1 MTQTQRDTFES
12 GIGVLASNRTTDT
25 IQENDPVQVNGV
37 ALPVNTVVEGGQGE
51 RYFFPPE
58 VLEDAADMIEG
69 ANIVKNFHEVE
80 GQAPADDVI
89 GEVTSAAFSEG
100 LGLVYEGE
108 ILDEDIAQRV
118 AQGYLDVSPTVARA
132 LGEYDENR
140 DARQVDAVAG
150 FRDLAVVQNGQ
161 PGADIEIGPNPAVE
175 ALSLDAL
182 SRAMDA
188 DGGDGTQ
195 TENDTMSLEDAKE
208 TLAEEYEVD
217 VDELDDHLDS
227 LGDDDPDDDGGGD
240 EPTDDRVVELIEQ

>member
-1 MTQTQRDTFES
+1 MTHAQRDTFEY
-12 GIGVLASNRTTDT
+12 GIGVLAAGNTTGE
-25 IQENDPVQVNGV
+25 IQENDPIEVNGV
-37 ALPVNTVVEGGQGE
+37 ALPVGTVVEGGQEE
-51 RYFFPPE
+51 RHFYTE
-58 VLEDAADMIEG
+58 ETLRDAAELLEG
-69 ANIVKNFHEVE
+69 QNIVKNFHEID

-89 GEVTSAAFSEG
+89 GQVTSASFSEG

-108 ILDEDIAQRV
+108 IIDEDIAQRV

-132 LGEYDENR
+132 LGEYDEAR

-188 DGGDGTQ
+188 DGGEGTRP
-195 TENDTMSLEDAKE
+195 ENDTMSLEDAKE

-227 LGDDDPDDDGGGD
+227 LGDDPGDDGGGG
-240 EPTDDRVVELIEQ
+240 ELNDDQVVELIEQ